1 MLFKAYKVFTALLA
15 LVFLITSAPVPA
27 LAADSNVGLTV
38 DPSSGQVGDSVTVS
52 GTGLYLSQ
60 MVMFRLYFSDQQVDL
75 SSGDKYAE
83 DELTSY
89 CYFQV
94 NSNIVN
100 NSFSQTIV
108 VPAYLNNSPVASDGT
123 YYFYLAKLTSIANK
137 HIILAGTPFEI
148 AGFSDVLFTPTE
160 GHVGQ
165 ELEIT
170 GEGFSPGES
179 IQILFDGED
188 ITEGYLDGEP
198 KAASSGTFNVVV
210 PVPAASYGEK
220 EVKIVGASSRI
231 EVVKTFTVLPKITL
245 SPTFGGPST
254 RIIVH
259 GTGFSQN
266 TDISFNNALIVRVQV
281 TSGSFME
288 EIEIPADTEYGSYV
302 IKAEDTIQPDIISA
316 TANYEVIDPLIAPN
330 PLEPSKSQQDV
341 PVNTTFS
348 WDSIEVATSY
358 DFQLS
363 TDPGFESD
371 IIVDIN
377 LTETTYTHNG
387 SELIYDTYYYWRV
400 RAVAEDEACSPW
412 CQLQNFHTVPESSN
426 PGEITET
433 PTPAVTVTVTVPPV
447 TTTVG
452 VTSPP
457 LTVTQ
462 TQPPVTVTETNEVTY
477 TTTAVITTTA
487 VSPTVTLTQ
496 PPITITNTEIV
507 EQPPVTVT
515 QTIEPVNPP
524 SGANQGAPNWA
535 MIGMILGGAVM
546 ASAGIVILIDKI
558 RY

>member
-1 MLFKAYKVFTALLA
+1 MIKGFHKVFTALLA

-38 DPSSGQVGDSVTVS
+38 DPSSGQIGDAVTIYGS
-52 GTGLYLSQ
+52 DLYLGQ
-60 MVMFRLYFSDQQVDL
+60 NPMFRIYFTDKQVDL
-75 SSGDKYAE
+75 SGVVKYVE

-89 CYFQV
+89 CFFQV
-94 NSNIVN
+94 YADIVDN
-100 NSFSQTIV
+100 CFAQTIII
-108 VPAYLNNSPVASDGT
+108 PSYFNNKAVDEDGT
-123 YYFYLAKLTSIANK
+123 YYFYLAKHNGTINK
-137 HIILAGTPFEI
+137 YVLLKGEPFELC
-148 AGFSDVLFTPTE
+148 FSDVLFTPTE
-160 GHVGQ
+160 GHVE

-188 ITEGYLDGEP
+188 ITEEYLDGEP

-302 IKAEDTIQPDIISA
+302 IKAEDAIQPDIISA

-330 PLEPSKSQQDV
+330 PLEPSKGRQDV
-341 PVNTTFS
+341 PVNPTFAWS
-348 WDSIEVATSY
+348 PVVVAESY

-426 PGEITET
+426 PGDPTET
-433 PTPAVTVTVTVPPV
+433 PDPTVTVTVTVPPI

-457 LTVTQ
+457 LTVTR

-524 SGANQGAPNWA
+524 SGAHQGAPNWA